1 MADNKKDDFILLG
14 DHKLT
19 DKQLHIIRSCM
30 STTLHVCKEEGNID
44 PELVREIT
52 FILLANIVKTELL
65 YAVLDVQSSMR
76 KSRNKPKTT
85 TVH

>member
-19 DKQLHIIRSCM
+19 DKQLQMIRSCM
-30 STTLHVCKEEGNID
+30 STTLHVCKEEGNLD

-52 FILLANIVKTELL
+52 FILLSNVVKTELL